1 MARRWQGRIEASS
14 ALPGFEPAGAME
26 GQRYSAEAGAAWKGA
41 IAGRPA
47 GDLGAEGPG
56 GGPAAGAGPD
66 AAGWWWQIR
75 FDTPREVGAILQ
87 VHGDHAQIVRNAP
100 RRYVWQWSP
109 DGMRWQDLSETE
121 IVHERRLFRLHRLAE
136 RRRVL
141 GLRLKIAEAE
151 GEFPTLRAVEL
162 YEEPNARVPFD
173 DWIVVVSTLEHDRL
187 PGAGQEFI
195 PLARGCPGWH
205 DLQAQQVWLGDF
217 DEAFVAAEPRPLCAF
232 LSGNFK
238 DWCQVAREPWRGT
251 QEVLRN
257 GHLPMWASCG
267 GAQGLAILAEAG
279 VDREWDCPH
288 CRDPRNPKLSI
299 YTHIGHTAR
308 RPCGDYS
315 ACLDERGRFN
325 VFQLF
330 HDPAFAGL
338 PQEFAIMESHCGQIQ
353 WAPEGWML
361 IVTAGTGA
369 KTRTQCIRVH
379 DRYIYAAQF
388 HIEMDGTPATSRRI
402 MSNFLAEAKRWGGYN
417 PEARPAQPPP
427 FWTPSSDPSA

>member
-1 MARRWQGRIEASS
+1 MD
-14 ALPGFEPAGAME
+14 
-26 GQRYSAEAGAAWKGA
+26 GQRFSAEAGAAWKGA
-41 IAGRPA
+41 IAGRSVA
-47 GDLGAEGPG
+47 ARGAEGPG
-56 GGPAAGAGPD
+56 GAQAAGVGPD

-87 VHGDHAQIVRNAP
+87 VHADHASIFRNAP

-109 DGMRWQDLSETE
+109 DGTLWHDLSETE
-121 IVHERRLFRLHRLAE
+121 VVHERRLFRLHRLAA
-136 RRRVL
+136 RRRVH

-162 YEEPNARVPFD
+162 YEEPSARVPFD

-205 DLQAQQVWLGDF
+205 DLQAQQVWLGAF

-251 QEVLRN
+251 QEVLQN
-257 GHLPMWASCG
+257 GHLPLWASCG

-379 DRYIYAAQF
+379 DRFIYAAQF
-388 HIEMDGTPATSRRI
+388 HIEMNGTPETSRRI
-402 MSNFLAEAKRWGGYN
+402 MSNFLALAKRWGGYN
-417 PEARPAQPPP
+417 PKARPAQPPP
-427 FWTPSSDPSA
+427 LWTPSYDPTA